1 MRRPRKTAQN
11 GEASDEFDED
21 RRGELATKPKKGG
34 RKDDRKKNEQRVDR
48 RIRVP
53 EVLVIDADGR
63 SLGVLA
69 TKDAM
74 RMAQEQGLNL
84 VEVAPNARPPV
95 CRILDYG
102 KFKYDL
108 KKTEAKK
115 RRNQVVVEIK
125 EVKFRPKVDK
135 HDFETKLRHVSR
147 FLSDG
152 DKVKCTI
159 MFRGREMAHPDLGEV
174 VLKRVLEQLK
184 DKIVIENPPKMEGR
198 NMHMQIGPKPGAWP
212 KKEKP
217 KTEDGQEVEESA
229 EDDDLDED
237 LDEDLD
243 DEDEDED
250 EDDSQEAGV
259 PEPT

>member
-1 MRRPRKTAQN
+1 M
-11 GEASDEFDED
+11 SDAFED
-21 RRGELATKPKKGG
+21 RAAKSKKGG

-53 EVLVIDADGR
+53 EVLVIDADGK
-63 SLGVLA
+63 SLGVIP
-69 TKDAM
+69 TKEAQ

-102 KFKYDL
+102 KFKYDQ

-147 FLSDG
+147 FLGEG

-174 VLKRVLEQLK
+174 VLRRVLEALK
-184 DKIVIENPPKMEGR
+184 EKIVVENPPKMEGR

-212 KKEKP
+212 KKERP
-217 KTEDGQEVEESA
+217 AQHEDEEEIL
-229 EDDDLDED
+229 EDE
-237 LDEDLD
+237 D

-250 EDDSQEAGV
+250 GGDEAHGEAS
-259 PEPT
+259 PSA